1 MNHIVRLSVSP
12 SVRLFVGL
20 SVFSNIAWSVS
31 LPLRNNYIFYI
42 LQWFVIT
49 NGCVMIVNQGH
60 LGKSKVPGIKSAKFV
75 SGLSFS
81 NEDTFKV
88 RTLHEYYFSHECVS
102 RVWPKVVLKILMALN
117 KKKNPQ
123 KCAWSMS
130 FIWRKIERSYLNQ
143 RLLIT
148 CRYVMILTSSHFWR
162 FKVTRRKS
170 AKNSVWVIF
179 FLQRNIG
186 SSNFTQI
193 LLITWRHAMILTK
206 GLLDKFKATE
216 RKHASSRSLLKVHN
230 ACLGYILKWTMIKR

>member
-42 LQWFVIT
+42 LQWFVIS

-60 LGKSKVPGIKSAKFV
+60 LGKSKVPGMKSAKFV

-81 NEDTFKV
+81 NEETFKV

-117 KKKNPQ
+117 KKKT
-123 KCAWSMS
+123 
-130 FIWRKIERSYLNQ
+130 RKNVPGPCRSYEEDWTF
-143 RLLIT
+143 LLESKIAYYMQV
-148 CRYVMILTSSHFWR
+148 CHDFD
-162 FKVTRRKS
+162 FKS
-170 AKNSVWVIF
+170 F
-179 FLQRNIG
+179 
-186 SSNFTQI
+186 
-193 LLITWRHAMILTK
+193 
-206 GLLDKFKATE
+206 
-216 RKHASSRSLLKVHN
+216 LKVQGH
-230 ACLGYILKWTMIKR
+230 